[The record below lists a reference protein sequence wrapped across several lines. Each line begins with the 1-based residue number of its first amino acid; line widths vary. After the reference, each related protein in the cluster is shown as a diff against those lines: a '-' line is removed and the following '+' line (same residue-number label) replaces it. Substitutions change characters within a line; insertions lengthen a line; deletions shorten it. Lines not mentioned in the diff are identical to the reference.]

1 MTILKRE
8 LSAYFNAATAY
19 IFTIVFVLITSSVYM
34 TQFFL
39 IGRADMYSFFAIL
52 PFFLAVFLPAVTM
65 RLWAEERK
73 GNTLELLLTFP
84 MPAARLVGGKFL
96 GAFLFYLIALA
107 ATFPIPVML
116 HFLGNPDMGA
126 VAGGYIGSAFLGAF
140 YIAAGI
146 FISGLVRDQIVAF
159 ILAMMACF
167 SFHLAGTDFIAQS
180 LDGWVSGLGTFIQ
193 MNVGSARHFESF
205 AKGVIDGGDVL
216 YFVCGSLIFL
226 VLNGFWIEGRM
237 RPFAK
242 LTFTAAAVLSAG
254 VFLAANWLANDYSL
268 GRYDL
273 TEGKHFTVSDA
284 SKKILQNLKAPVTAK
299 LYFSPADK
307 MPTGMKTL
315 EQDTV
320 AKLEEFR
327 VASQGKLQYKVYHLD
342 PNNLRPAASE
352 EDSLENLTQEERLH
366 LKGVQPFQIQSIDS
380 DEVGVRLIYAALSLG
395 YKEKSEEIIP
405 QLVPE
410 MLSSLEY
417 DVISRIHRMTMEE
430 KPRVGLFAP
439 YQEQDVD
446 PQMQAL
452 MMQLGGGAPSR
463 RVDDYDLLSQGL
475 AAEGYEIVRFDFTR
489 EDPIPA
495 GIKTLVILEPMGL
508 NQRQLYEINRFVA
521 GGGSLFMAVQNYE
534 YQYDPSGARLRI
546 VATQKSPGVNVLLQQ
561 WGLGV
566 DENILA
572 DEQNQVIS
580 LAGAGQ
586 LGPFALTVPVK
597 TPLQI
602 IVSTDAM
609 NEDISISSQLPA
621 LFYLWGSAV
630 DFDAK
635 FLREHKISAKTLF
648 HSSPYSWTVPYES
661 SEMNAKSLDPEKSIR
676 RGPFALAVFLQG
688 QFPDAFAGTEVP
700 AWPGEE
706 NPQIEKEAGLEAQPA
721 KVVLTGAS
729 TMFERQ
735 LIQSGGHYTFILNAL
750 DVLTLG
756 DDLVQIR
763 SKKPVNR
770 TIGRVSR
777 EEKILWRFLV
787 SGLTPLVFASLG
799 ILFAFWRARSKQS
812 YLKSLVS
819 KSTSSS
825 L

>member
-8 LSAYFNAATAY
+8 LSAYFNSATAY
-19 IFTIVFVLITSSVYM
+19 IFTIVFVLITSGVFM

-39 IGRADMYSFFAIL
+39 IGRADMYAFFAML

-84 MPAARLVGGKFL
+84 MPAAQLVGGKFL
-96 GAFLFYLIALA
+96 GALFFYLIALA
-107 ATFPIPVML
+107 STFPIPVML

-126 VAGGYIGSAFLGAF
+126 VAGGYIGAALLGAF
-140 YIAAGI
+140 YIAIGI

-159 ILAMMACF
+159 ILSMMACF
-167 SFHLAGTDFIAQS
+167 ALHLAGTGFIAQS
-180 LDGWVSGLGTFIQ
+180 IDGWTGGLGTFIQ
-193 MNVGSARHFESF
+193 LNLGSAQHFESF
-205 AKGVIDGGDVL
+205 AKGVIDGGSVL
-216 YFVCGSLIFL
+216 YFVSGTLIFL
-226 VLNGFWIEGRM
+226 VLNGFWIEARM
-237 RPFAK
+237 RPFART
-242 LTFTAAAVLSAG
+242 LFSAAAVLSAG
-254 VFLAANWLANDYSL
+254 IFIAANWLADDYSF
-268 GRYDL
+268 GRFDL
-273 TEGKHFTVSDA
+273 TQGKNFTVSEA
-284 SKKILQNLKAPVTAK
+284 SKNILRNLKAPVTAK
-299 LYFSPADK
+299 LYFSPSDK

-315 EQDTV
+315 EQDTI

-342 PNNLRPAASE
+342 PNNLRAEAAE
-352 EDSLENLTQEERLH
+352 TDSLEDLTQEERLH
-366 LKGVQPFQIQSIDS
+366 LKGIQPFQIQSIDS
-380 DEVGVRLIYAALSLG
+380 DEVGVKLIYAALSLG

-405 QLVPE
+405 QLMPE
-410 MLSSLEY
+410 MLFSLEY

-430 KPRVGLFAP
+430 KPRIGLFAP
-439 YQEQDVD
+439 YQEQAAD
-446 PQMQAL
+446 PQMQAI

-463 RVDDYDLLSQGL
+463 RVDDYDLLSQAL
-475 AAEGYEIVRFDFTR
+475 EMEGYEIIRFDFTQ
-489 EDPIPA
+489 EDPLPEN
-495 GIKTLVILEPMGL
+495 IKTLIVLEPMNL
-508 NQRQLYEINRFVA
+508 NERQLYEINRFVRS
-521 GGGSLFMAVQNYE
+521 GGSLFMAVQNYE

-546 VATQKSPGVNVLLQQ
+546 VATPKLPGVNPLLEK
-561 WGLGV
+561 WGLAV
-566 DENILA
+566 DDNILA

-609 NEDISISSQLPA
+609 NENISISSQLPA
-621 LFYLWGSAV
+621 LFYLWGTAL
-630 DFDAK
+630 DFDAV
-635 FLREHKISAKTLF
+635 FLREQKIAMETLF
-648 HSSPYSWTVPYES
+648 HSSPYSWTVAYES
-661 SEMNAKSLDPEKSIR
+661 NEMNAKSLDPEKGVRS
-676 RGPFALAVFLQG
+676 GPFPLALYLQG
-688 QFPDAFAGTEVP
+688 QFPDAFAGREIPV
-700 AWPGEE
+700 WPGESAPANQNTE
-706 NPQIEKEAGLEAQPA
+706 GLAARPA

-729 TMFERQ
+729 TMFEKQ
-735 LIQSGGHYTFILNAL
+735 LIQSGGHYTFLLNAV

-756 DDLVQIR
+756 DELVQIR

-770 TIGRVSR
+770 TISRVSR

-787 SGLTPLVFASLG
+787 TGLTPLLFALLG
-799 ILFAFWRARSKQS
+799 ILFAFLRARSKQS

-819 KSTSSS
+819 KSASSE